1 MSDNELKNYEAI
13 VLSSGSMKG
22 FILMGF
28 LDTLYSHPSF
38 KNKIK
43 YFAGCSSGAIISYLL
58 SIGYTP
64 VEILIYTST
73 HDIQLIMSSIN
84 IFNFP
89 THFGAIHVEL
99 LRKYL
104 FDMSIA
110 KLGYV
115 PSFYDIYT
123 KLGNV
128 FMCNAYRI
136 TGEKE
141 NRRTYFSYKTHPDM
155 DAATAVILS
164 CAIPFVFTK
173 AMYDEALYID
183 GAFFDMCPLNKLHE
197 MFQIDGNILCLA
209 YEDQVEQIDKIDTI
223 YDYAKV
229 LFNITTDLFKYT
241 NFIKLKN
248 IDTVYI
254 ETLNIKS
261 LEMSIDKKTRIDL
274 FIKGGKIAKKYYN
287 IQQDYDVRRNSQ
299 KTGYEIETTQ
309 TQENSQKIKNE

>member
-1 MSDNELKNYEAI
+1 
-13 VLSSGSMKG
+13 MKG

-28 LDTLYSHPSF
+28 LDTIYSQPSF

-43 YFAGCSSGAIISYLL
+43 YYAGCSSGAIITYLL

-64 VEILIYTST
+64 VEILVYTST

-89 THFGAIHVEL
+89 NHFGAIHFEL

-123 KLGNV
+123 KIGNV

-173 AMYDEALYID
+173 AVYEDDLYID
-183 GAFFDMCPLNKLHE
+183 GAFFDLCPLNKLYE
-197 MFQIDGNILCLA
+197 MFPIEGNILCLA
-209 YEDQVEQIDKIDTI
+209 YDNQIEQFDKIDTI

-229 LFNITTDLFKYT
+229 LFNITSDLFKYT

-248 IDTVYI
+248 IETVYI
-254 ETLNIKS
+254 DGSSMKS
-261 LEMSIDKKTRIDL
+261 LEMAIDKKTRIDL
-274 FIKGGKIAKKYYN
+274 FIKGGKMAKKHYKILSEDSKHSTN
-287 IQQDYDVRRNSQ
+287 NRIDLETQQFDIAIKNEKKLEDLVSDSSIN
-299 KTGYEIETTQ
+299 
-309 TQENSQKIKNE
+309 QKIKNE